1 MKTVRADAVRGYR
14 LDFGSDTLY
23 LNYTFAEKAEK
34 DFLSAEAK
42 RLRQIKKAFPTIQVV
57 VEAGRKIITTRPTK
71 RLTYKNME
79 IYIDTLDN
87 AEEMLT
93 LFDKIKRK
101 SKVEL
106 SPYKYVR
113 DWFEAQFPGYKFA
126 KVFQE
131 TTETDNSAAVKGDK
145 VMEFPTAEQENSQK
159 ESA

>member
-1 MKTVRADAVRGYR
+1 MKTVRTDSVRGYR
-14 LDFGSDTLY
+14 LDFGCNTLY
-23 LNYTFAEKAEK
+23 LNYTFAEKAQK

-57 VEAGRKIITTRPTK
+57 VEAGCKITTTRPTK

-87 AEEMLT
+87 AEEMLA
-93 LFDKIKRK
+93 LFDKIKRE

-113 DWFEAQFPGYKFA
+113 DWFKEQFPDYKTA

-131 TTETDNSAAVKGDK
+131 TKKPADSATVSDNVT
-145 VMEFPTAEQENSQK
+145 EFPTSEQEQDEK
-159 ESA
+159 KPA